1 MSKGDDANRREV
13 FRVDDMI
20 AFSDEPLTSE
30 AFEMRKVQQGI
41 RSRQNSML
49 RDMLGRDVF
58 STEADTGLSPELSKA
73 VETLDAKLNYLI
85 GVNTMNDAK
94 NSNMQERPI
103 NLSATGASF
112 VTNHHYQSDEYIA
125 VSLMLPVFPP
135 QVLDMIGRVM
145 WARKDPQGN
154 NMVGV
159 QFFFRTDDEEQAI
172 AKYVFQREREMIRLK
187 KREEEF
193 NQAR

>member
-13 FRVDDMI
+13 FRVDDMM

-30 AFEMRKVQQGI
+30 AFEVRKVQQGI

-112 VTNHHYQSDEYIA
+112 VTSHHYQSDEYIA